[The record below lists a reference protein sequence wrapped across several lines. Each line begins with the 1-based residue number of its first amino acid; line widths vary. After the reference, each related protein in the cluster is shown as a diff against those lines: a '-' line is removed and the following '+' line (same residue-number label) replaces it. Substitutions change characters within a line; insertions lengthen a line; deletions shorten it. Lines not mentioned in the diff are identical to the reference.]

1 MEPTISVVMPVFNCA
16 EYVGQA
22 IESILAQSFTDFELI
37 IVDDGST
44 DDTIYQV
51 KRYADPRISI
61 CGVEYK
67 KLSFGA
73 TAALNIGISKVKGEF
88 IARQDGDDY
97 SLPTR
102 FERQAEYLYKNPMC
116 KAVGTGIILA
126 NVSGRAYDTVQ
137 HLGHVTKYDLVNLW
151 PCVAHPTIMMRAHVF
166 NNVGSYD
173 ETIDYCEDYDLW
185 MRITEHYGDGS
196 IHNLPEIQ
204 YVKREHDKTNT
215 AKGKRNGL
223 ISLYNEM
230 VLLKSKIRR
239 KKNEI

>member
-1 MEPTISVVMPVFNCA
+1 MEPTISVIMPVRNCA
-16 EYVGQA
+16 EFVGQA

-44 DDTIYQV
+44 DDTGYKIKQ
-51 KRYADPRISI
+51 YADPRISI
-61 CGVEYK
+61 YGVEYK

-73 TAALNIGISKVKGEF
+73 AMAINMGIAKAKGKY

-97 SLPTR
+97 SLPNR
-102 FERQAEYLYKNPMC
+102 FEKQFEYLENNFSC
-116 KAVGTGIILA
+116 KAVGTCMALA
-126 NVSGRAYDTVQ
+126 DGGGRIYDTVQ
-137 HLGHVTKYDLVNLW
+137 PFGYVAKYDLVKFW
-151 PCVAHPTIMMRAHVF
+151 PCVAHPTIMMRSHVF
-166 NNVGSYD
+166 DDVGLYD

-185 MRITEHYGDGS
+185 MRITEYYGGGA
-196 IHNLPEIQ
+196 IQNLPEIQ